1 LEFDVAQLI
10 AEYGFPTIMVVGLG
24 YFVYFVWK
32 FINETIQPAID
43 KHHMQLIKVIDRVR
57 MLDQDLIRL
66 QQKVNVVLEYRAK
79 DELMRHFDEKL
90 EREEDERNKDN

>member
-1 LEFDVAQLI
+1 MEFDI
-10 AEYGFPTIMVVGLG
+10 ANLVQEYGFPTIMVCGLG

-79 DELMRHFDEKL
+79 DELRKDESEKN
-90 EREEDERNKDN
+90 ERTKNN